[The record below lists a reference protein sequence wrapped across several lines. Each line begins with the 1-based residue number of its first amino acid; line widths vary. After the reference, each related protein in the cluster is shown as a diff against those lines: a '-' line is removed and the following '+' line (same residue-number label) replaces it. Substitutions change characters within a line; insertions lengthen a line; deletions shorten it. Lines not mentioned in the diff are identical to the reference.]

1 MLKYGQFFTPAK
13 HPIPIHKQETSTN
26 IIMPVCNSTIA
37 HNWAHQLK
45 THQSGSHFSFDGN
58 KIYSYKTI
66 IGEIVAL
73 KDGKLVYFL
82 NTGQHT
88 HSTGRHQ
95 CYTRGAIPV
104 TAEIFSTSCDNFQR
118 YSDSITDDEG
128 KLSENCAKE
137 FVVSHLNAFYSQLL
151 EFRDSKALKNEEQFS
166 FKWYDEAV
174 RFNNLFQLT
183 TVKKVLRMKN
193 YELARWYKVSDP
205 TAFRKVIAAV
215 ETGERNFQTLVDLA
229 LGNGAYD
236 EYFERTKGCRANKL
250 TRRINQYI
258 GYKVGIGQFY
268 VPYPYTWGRKNVCGL
283 YPKNAT
289 YISKNLDGRGKGYT
303 PKQLESFAKE
313 GKLIE
318 TLYNTKKENFSE
330 ACFIKDNKLREER
343 RYAAK
348 GRLERFIGLRGFNSH
363 NGCRYG
369 RNAIRSFNYNGTV
382 FEFNA
387 NYSTNAELTD
397 EEYQSFCHM
406 NDEERKQFIYNKR
419 KWMLARLQAE
429 KEEYDT
435 RAERRQKLYE
445 EQERRRKELESLDDE
460 TLRQWWHNGLTNASL
475 WNKPNS
481 FFFGGNVLLRVS
493 GDVVETS
500 KNIKIPIDECKRLW
514 TTIKYWHDNRI
525 EFERSSEKVH
535 ATSRTWQIERFQH
548 EIMIAGCHAVAY
560 NEMARVATELG
571 FS

>member
-1 MLKYGQFFTPAK
+1 MS
-13 HPIPIHKQETSTN
+13 E
-26 IIMPVCNSTIA
+26 CNSTIA

-58 KIYSYKTI
+58 KIYSYRTI
-66 IGEIVAL
+66 IGEIVTL

-82 NTGQHT
+82 NTGQCT
-88 HSTGRHQ
+88 HSTGSHQ
-95 CYTRGAIPV
+95 CYVSGAIPV
-104 TAEIFSTSCDNFQR
+104 TADIFSISCDNFKR
-118 YSDSITDDEG
+118 YNDGIANDEG
-128 KLSENCAKE
+128 KLSEDRAKE
-137 FVVSHLNAFYSQLL
+137 FVVNHLNAFYSQLL
-151 EFRDSKALKNEEQFS
+151 EFRDSKALKNEELFS

-174 RFNNLFQLT
+174 RFNKLFQLT

-215 ETGERNFQTLVDLA
+215 EAGERNLQPLVDLA
-229 LGNGAYD
+229 LGDGAYD
-236 EYFERTKGCRANKL
+236 EYFERTKGYRASKQA
-250 TRRINQYI
+250 RRINRYI
-258 GYKVGIGQFY
+258 GYKVGIDQFY
-268 VPYPYTWGRKNVCGL
+268 VPYPYTWGRKNVDGL
-283 YPKNAT
+283 RPKNAT
-289 YISKNLDGRGKGYT
+289 YISKNLDGRGEGYT
-303 PKQLESFAKE
+303 PKQLKSFAKE

-348 GRLERFIGLRGFNSH
+348 GRLERFIGLCGFNSH
-363 NGCRYG
+363 NSYHYE

-387 NYSTNAELTD
+387 NYSTSAELTD

-406 NDEERKQFIYNKR
+406 NNEERKQFVYNKR
-419 KWMLARLQAE
+419 NWMLARLQAE
-429 KEEYDT
+429 KKEYDT
-435 RAERRQKLYE
+435 RAERQQRLYE
-445 EQERRRKELESLDDE
+445 EQERHRKELESLDDE
-460 TLRQWWHNGLTNASL
+460 TLRKWWHEGLTNASL

-514 TTIKYWHDNRI
+514 TVIKYWHDNHV
-525 EFERSSEKVH
+525 EFECSSEKVH
-535 ATSRTWQIERFQH
+535 ATSRTWQIERWRH
-548 EIMIAGCHAVAY
+548 DIMIAGCHAIAY

-571 FS
+571 FC